1 MVIQWNLYS
10 DLMGFYSDFMGSNGD
25 LMGFNGDLL
34 GIYGALMGFT
44 GDPMEF
50 FPLGMTVAVCKLE
63 NMAID
68 LIRGCRQL

>member
-1 MVIQWNLYS
+1 
-10 DLMGFYSDFMGSNGD
+10 
-25 LMGFNGDLL
+25 MGFNGDLL
-34 GIYGALMGFT
+34 GFYGDLMGFYGDLIGFNGDLTGFT